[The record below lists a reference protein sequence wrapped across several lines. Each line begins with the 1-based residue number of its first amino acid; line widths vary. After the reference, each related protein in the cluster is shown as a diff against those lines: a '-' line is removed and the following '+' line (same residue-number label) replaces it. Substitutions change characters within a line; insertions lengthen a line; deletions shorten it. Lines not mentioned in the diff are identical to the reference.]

1 MLKKAMKFVRV
12 ILMRDKVLNKG
23 KNNYLKNGVF
33 IVNVMYVLKMINN
46 LTKTVKKQMGLI
58 TKS

>member
-46 LTKTVKKQMGLI
+46 LTKTVKK
-58 TKS
+58 